1 MKQSESQ
8 RCRAPIEGSGFS
20 PRRVGN
26 VVLCALALQLAGWC
40 SGCSMFQR
48 PSTFGRPELTQDQRD
63 CWEANRSKAKHVPG
77 RGFYVE
83 GTNGFFD
90 EEGRP
95 LASVSGKNGIIDEYD
110 SDEDRLI
117 SEKKI
122 KRGVKAVFGR
132 APNEVVAKEA
142 YAEGEALFGAKQYDA
157 AAKQFFVAY
166 DRWPDSPLEEDALY
180 MAAEA
185 NFFADRYQKSED
197 AYELLLKKY
206 PNTTRLDKV
215 INRRFAIGRYWELK
229 YAANP
234 HWPVTPNFTDKTR
247 PWFDTAGHAIK
258 VYERIRLDDPT
269 GPLADDATMATANFY
284 FVNHRYD
291 DADYFYGLL
300 RTEFPKSDFQYPAH
314 LLGLQT
320 KLLRYQGPDYDGKPL
335 EEAKEL
341 AQQLLAQFPNE
352 LGADRERIVKMQ
364 AEINRGAATRE
375 FALAEYYHKG
385 QYYGASKM
393 HYENVARDYPGTEL
407 AQQAIAKVESVRGQP
422 AVPEDNFEWLT
433 SLFPESEKLGPSVAK
448 SADKTLRR

>member
-1 MKQSESQ
+1 MKQTAIQ
-8 RCRAPIEGSGFS
+8 PCRATAVVRGPLR
-20 PRRVGN
+20 RRVGRSLRC
-26 VVLCALALQLAGWC
+26 VMVLQAALAC
-40 SGCSMFQR
+40 SGCALFQK
-48 PSTFGRPELTQDQRD
+48 PGALGPPALTQEQRD
-63 CWEANRSKAKHVPG
+63 WWEANRQKARHVPG

-83 GTNGFFD
+83 GTNGYFD

-95 LASVSGKNGIIDEYD
+95 LASVSGKDGVVDEYD

-122 KRGVKAVFGR
+122 KRGFKQAFGR
-132 APNEVVAKEA
+132 GPNEEVAKTA
-142 YAEGEALFGAKQYDA
+142 YAEGERLFREKQYDA
-157 AAKQFFVAY
+157 AAKQFFVSY

-180 MAAEA
+180 MAGEA
-185 NFFADRYQKSED
+185 NFFADRYQKSDD
-197 AYELLLKKY
+197 AYALLLKKY

-229 YAANP
+229 YASDP

-284 FVNHRYD
+284 FVNRRFE

-314 LLGLQT
+314 LLGLQA
-320 KLLRYQGPDYDGKPL
+320 KLMKYQGPDYDGKPL

-341 AQQLLAQFPNE
+341 CDQLLAQFPNE

-364 AEINRGAATRE
+364 AEVRRGGAARE

-407 AQQAIAKVESVRGQP
+407 ARQSVAQVEAVRGQP
-422 AVPEDNFEWLT
+422 EVPEDKFEWLT
-433 SLFPESEKLGPSVAK
+433 GLFPESEKLGPSVAK
-448 SADKTLRR
+448 SPDKTLRR